1 MSADATH
8 RRGGLGDPVEGAEG
22 GPAPASEAPRWSELR
37 FLPAIDRLLGDLEVV
52 AASED
57 LQAALVR
64 GLRAALGAPA
74 VVLLTPR
81 GSAPELVVEHW
92 SASAAAVAYL
102 ASVGGT
108 DLAGCRYPVARAV
121 WERLGRATASAGL
134 AFADPVTAADGT
146 PPLALALERLS
157 GAPRLAS
164 LGLRDGDE
172 LLGVLA
178 LATAPAAP
186 LLDDVHLRAIAR
198 ASSGALRRWRAE
210 RERAALED
218 RLGVLMEGVRGVLW
232 STTSALAITRVSPGV
247 ERLLGYSPRELEG
260 RSWLALLRPAARG
273 APPDPLRALMDAAG
287 ADRVGPCELP
297 LQHRDGSVIWS
308 EMTALRLRG
317 ARGEITGV
325 QGILRDVSGRKRSE
339 VERVELTEQL
349 HQAMKMEAIGRLA
362 GGIAHEFNNL
372 LMGILG
378 NLELVLG
385 ELPTEHPGI
394 DALADAQ
401 LAAESAAALTR
412 QLLGFSRRQM
422 IRPELVD
429 LNAVVGSL
437 RSMVSRLI
445 GEDVKVE
452 WFLEPDVG
460 TVRIDPGQLEQVLV
474 NLLVN
479 SRDALP
485 RGGTIG
491 VFTRRVR
498 FDEPGTDR
506 PPAAERGEY
515 LLLRVVD
522 DGIGMDES
530 TRERIFEPFFT
541 TKPAGRGT
549 GLGLATT
556 YGAVRQ
562 AGGFIEVESAPG
574 RGASFSVYLPAD
586 DGPSPIA
593 RPSPS
598 PVGERV
604 TVLLVEDDPVVRG
617 VTLRVL
623 ERLGYA
629 VLPAGSGEEA
639 LSLASATS
647 SRIDLL
653 MTDLVMP
660 IMSGVALAERITALR
675 PGTRVLFTSGQ
686 AADGISRGEG
696 AGDGWAFLAK
706 PFTPRG
712 LAERIQALLRQG
724 DPSGSIDGRPE
735 GSPSW
740 GAGDPQAARVEPP
753 G

>member
-8 RRGGLGDPVEGAEG
+8 RRGGLGEPAEGAEG
-22 GPAPASEAPRWSELR
+22 GPVRASEPPRSSELR
-37 FLPAIDRLLGDLEVV
+37 FLPAIDRLLGDLELV
-52 AASED
+52 AAQED
-57 LQAALVR
+57 FQPALVR
-64 GLRAALGAPA
+64 GLRAALAAPV
-74 VVLLTPR
+74 VVLLTPH
-81 GSAPELVVEHW
+81 GSAPELIVEEW
-92 SASAAAVAYL
+92 SASVAGAAAL

-108 DLAGCRYPVARAV
+108 DLAGRRYPVARAV
-121 WERLGRATASAGL
+121 WERLGRAAASAGL
-134 AFADPVTAADGT
+134 AFADPATAADGT
-146 PPLALALERLS
+146 PPLALTLERVS
-157 GAPRLAS
+157 GATRLAS
-164 LGLRDGDE
+164 LALRDGDE

-178 LATAPAAP
+178 VAMAPDAP
-186 LLDDVHLRAIAR
+186 PLDDVHLRALAR

-210 RERAALED
+210 RERAAAEA
-218 RLGVLMEGVRGVLW
+218 RLGRLMEGVRGVLW
-232 STTSALAITRVSPGV
+232 SATPSLAITRVSPGV
-247 ERLLGYSPRELEG
+247 ERLLGYAPRELEG
-260 RSWLALLRPAARG
+260 RSWLELLRPEARG
-273 APPDPLRALMDAAG
+273 APPDALRSLLDADG
-287 ADRVGPCELP
+287 AERVGPCELP
-297 LQHRDGSVIWS
+297 LLHRDGSVIWS
-308 EMTALRLRG
+308 EMTGLRLRG
-317 ARGEITGV
+317 PRGESAGF
-325 QGILRDVSGRKRSE
+325 QGILRDVTGRKRSE

-385 ELPTEHPGI
+385 ELPAEHPGI

-422 IRPELVD
+422 IQPEVVE
-429 LNAVVGSL
+429 LNGVVGSL
-437 RSMVSRLI
+437 RSMVTRLI

-485 RGGTIG
+485 HGGTIG

-498 FDEPGTDR
+498 FGEPGAAR
-506 PPAAERGEY
+506 PPAAEREEY

-522 DGIGMDES
+522 DGIGMDDS
-530 TRERIFEPFFT
+530 TRERVFEPFFT
-541 TKPAGRGT
+541 TKPLGRGT

-586 DGPSPIA
+586 DGASPIA
-593 RPSPS
+593 RPSPPS
-598 PVGERV
+598 VGERV
-604 TVLLVEDDPVVRG
+604 TVLLVEDDRAVRG
-617 VTLRVL
+617 VTRRVL

-639 LSLASATS
+639 LALASATP

-660 IMSGVALAERITALR
+660 IMSGVALAERVTALR

-686 AADGISRGEG
+686 AADGISRGDG
-696 AGDGWAFLAK
+696 AGDGWAFLPK
-706 PFTPRG
+706 PFTPRV
-712 LAERIQALLRQG
+712 LAERLHALLRQG
-724 DPSGSIDGRPE
+724 DPSGTTDGEPE
-735 GSPSW
+735 GAASGW
-740 GAGDPQAARVEPP
+740 LGDPTAGRVEPS